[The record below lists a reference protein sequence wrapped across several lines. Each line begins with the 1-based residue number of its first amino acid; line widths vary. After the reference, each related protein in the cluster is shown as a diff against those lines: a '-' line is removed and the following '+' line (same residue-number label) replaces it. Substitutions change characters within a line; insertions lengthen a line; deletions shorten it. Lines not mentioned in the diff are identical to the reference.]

1 LTLRC
6 LRRLSWSRLE
16 LPTHRFR
23 TANQFFKPLTM
34 YKHFPTKDEL
44 LVASLEEFIARANV
58 IPD

>member
-1 LTLRC
+1 
-6 LRRLSWSRLE
+6 
-16 LPTHRFR
+16 
-23 TANQFFKPLTM
+23 M